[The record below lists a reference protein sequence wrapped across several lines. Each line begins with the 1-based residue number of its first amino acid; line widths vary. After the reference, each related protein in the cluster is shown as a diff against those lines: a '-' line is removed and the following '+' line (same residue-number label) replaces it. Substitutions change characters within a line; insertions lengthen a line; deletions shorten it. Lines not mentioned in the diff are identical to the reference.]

1 MKEVDLQIGEER
13 KRTELVIFSTLA
25 TPALSFHHPVTHV
38 LITFVCLFVLVFSIC
53 RLLYFFLARAIQME
67 IKKQNMVTEGAFE
80 GEAQGRSVQAFMNAL
95 PEQFSAEQK
104 LGLWTRLRDLEGSA
118 MLYSKVARIEMNT
131 PGTEVKK
138 FEVNVG
144 TGAPQ
149 EFMSKNVRGRRNRK
163 TKKHQAAHSG
173 ENIVSAH
180 LLTFFSSFLRLLVLL
195 CFFLSRCCFPRSWV
209 TPAMVA
215 VRCLPPATL
224 ETRNH
229 PREEEDASPSGEASK
244 HVCTQ

>member
-1 MKEVDLQIGEER
+1 
-13 KRTELVIFSTLA
+13 
-25 TPALSFHHPVTHV
+25 
-38 LITFVCLFVLVFSIC
+38 
-53 RLLYFFLARAIQME
+53 ME

-149 EFMSKNVRGRRNRK
+149 EFMSKNVRGIK
-163 TKKHQAAHSG
+163 TGEAKQQAAESVVRTVLTLFSLSLSLSLSLFLF
-173 ENIVSAH
+173 IV
-180 LLTFFSSFLRLLVLL
+180 LLADAASLYPGLLRRWWQCNVFLRLLW
-195 CFFLSRCCFPRSWV
+195 RR
-209 TPAMVA
+209 
-215 VRCLPPATL
+215 
-224 ETRNH
+224 EITRGRRRTQAHRGRQVKN
-229 PREEEDASPSGEASK
+229 
-244 HVCTQ
+244 VCTQ